1 MADNAPFFV
10 TALAATVAW
19 TFTHAVDRLVATPFL
34 KYSIEEIEAG
44 GKYNSY
50 IVISNITRDKTFK
63 SLHLLATTSTKDT
76 VIGGSVIPQQPA
88 FEGNNAPII
97 AGRTFAFTFPE
108 IQPGWQFYIS
118 VLHNSADP
126 VSIRFSSSDA
136 QNFYAIKPSLETY
149 LLDHE
154 LPILF
159 GFFSIAVLALGFSLY
174 RGAPTIAGTKEAQ
187 QAHLDA
193 AQQPQTSQQGHA

>member
-10 TALAATVAW
+10 TAIAATIAW
-19 TFTHAVDRLVATPFL
+19 TFTHTVDRLVATPFL
-34 KYSIEEIEAG
+34 KYSIEEVEAG

-50 IVISNITRDKTFK
+50 IVIRNITRDKTFK
-63 SLHLLATTSTKDT
+63 SLQLLATTSTKDT

-108 IQPGWQFYIS
+108 IQPGWQFYVS

-126 VSIRFSSSDA
+126 VSLRFSSNDA

-149 LLDHE
+149 LLENE

-159 GFFSIAVLALGFSLY
+159 SFFIAAVLVLGASL
-174 RGAPTIAGTKEAQ
+174 RVGKPLGAAQ
-187 QAHLDA
+187 QAE
-193 AQQPQTSQQGHA
+193 TSQQGHA